1 MAKNMEKAPLTLA
14 DLPIN
19 TSATITEIN
28 GGKGFARRLFIM
40 GLRKGQTVK
49 ILCKQP
55 LRGPLTIQACGCQ
68 MTLGRGMA
76 QKIQVDVIS

>member
-1 MAKNMEKAPLTLA
+1 MTNTSLTLA
-14 DLPIN
+14 DLPTN
-19 TSATITEIN
+19 TSATITDIN

-40 GLRKGQTVK
+40 GIRKGQTVT

-55 LRGPLTIQACGCQ
+55 LRGPLTIKACGCQ

-76 QKIQVDVIS
+76 QKIQVDVVP

>member
-1 MAKNMEKAPLTLA
+1 MDKTPLTLA

-19 TSATITEIN
+19 TSVIITEIN

-55 LRGPLTIQACGCQ
+55 LRGPLTIHACGCQ

-76 QKIQVDVIS
+76 QKIHVDVIS

>member
-1 MAKNMEKAPLTLA
+1 MTTTTLTLA

-19 TSATITEIN
+19 TSATITNID
-28 GGKGFARRLFIM
+28 GGKGFTRRLFIM
-40 GLRKGQTVK
+40 GIRKGQTVS

-55 LRGPLTIQACGCQ
+55 LRGPLTIKACGCQ

-76 QKIQVDVIS
+76 QKIQVDVVQ